1 MLNDYMGV
9 IYMSTPF
16 ENIRS
21 LTKIRPLASIP
32 VGGSYRIIDFS
43 LSNLINAGV
52 KNVGI
57 FGGAED
63 LDSLI
68 DHLGNGAEWNLN
80 RKKDGIFIFERMT
93 DSFFSTN
100 MKRLKKNIE
109 YFVRSTQK
117 NVILM
122 SSHMVCNIDMED
134 VIKHHEISGK
144 EITVV
149 YKNVSNA
156 SEKFDNC
163 DCVKVNKHSE
173 IEGIGQNL
181 FFRDKE
187 KISLE
192 IFVLSKELLIKLI
205 CDEIQEGTYFSGREL
220 INRNIPKYRVNGY
233 EFKGYLSCIN
243 STKEYFDFNM
253 DLLNKEIRYDL
264 FGQQRRSIYTKVKDT
279 PPTLYKKG
287 ADIKNSLVSNGCI
300 LSGKVRN
307 SILAR
312 GTVVEEGAIIEDCI
326 ILQGTVIRSG
336 AILKNIIVDKN
347 NEIKSNERLSASKNY
362 PLVVEKALQLDKK
375 YFQEILNK
383 LEDIVTD

>member
-9 IYMSTPF
+9 VYMSTPF

-93 DSFFSTN
+93 ENLFTTS

-117 NVILM
+117 NVIIV

-134 VIKHHEISGK
+134 VIKNHEKSGK

-149 YKNVSNA
+149 YKNVNNA

-163 DCVKVNKHSE
+163 DCVKVNKNSE
-173 IEGIGQNL
+173 VEGVGQNL

-205 CDEIQEGTYFSGREL
+205 CDGIQEGAYFPGREL

-253 DLLNKEIRYDL
+253 DLLNKEVRDDL
-264 FGQQRRSIYTKVKDT
+264 FGQPRRRIYTKVKDT

-287 ADIKNSLVSNGCI
+287 AEINNSLVSNGCI
-300 LSGKVRN
+300 LAGKVRN

-312 GTVVEEGAIIEDCI
+312 GTIVEEGAVIEDCI

-336 AILKNIIVDKN
+336 AILKNIIADKN
-347 NEIKSNERLSASKNY
+347 NEIKSNERLTASKNY
-362 PLVVEKALQLDKK
+362 PLVVEKVLQLDKK
-375 YFQEILNK
+375 YFREMLSK
-383 LEDIVTD
+383 LEDVVTD